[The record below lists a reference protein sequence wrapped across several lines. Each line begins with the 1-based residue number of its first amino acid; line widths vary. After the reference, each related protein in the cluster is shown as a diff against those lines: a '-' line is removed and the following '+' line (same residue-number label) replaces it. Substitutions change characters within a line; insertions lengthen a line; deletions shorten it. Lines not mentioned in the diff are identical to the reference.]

1 MADGITWF
9 NQFFD
14 EMTALAVTYTKAG
27 FIVAADGRSQHSTED
42 PTKRNDEQQKIFQGR
57 IGTADIAWTLAG
69 TVFNDDKSF
78 SLVDEVMK
86 AMQAA
91 NASKPQPLGC
101 APWLDIF
108 AANLRESV
116 AEARNAGLIPPFTA
130 NANCPADSAERLTFA
145 TVFMA
150 GYFCNGRPS
159 SVRIRLQH
167 HKGELVD
174 PSPRTLCAAS
184 FDPKEH
190 TTYHGSVKIVLRY
203 NNLHEDKRFLK
214 YFHPLGRSLN
224 EGLAHVK
231 GSIEACCDPLALEVD
246 PVFCKNIGG
255 HIHAAAVTPSGFQWL
270 IEPKD
275 FYPKSGI

>member
-1 MADGITWF
+1 
-9 NQFFD
+9 
-14 EMTALAVTYTKAG
+14 MTAITITYTRAG
-27 FIVAADGRSQHSTED
+27 FIVAADGRSQHPSGD
-42 PTKRNDEQQKIFQGR
+42 PGKRNDEQQKIFQGR
-57 IGTADIAWTLAG
+57 IGTADIAWALAG
-69 TVFNDDKSF
+69 TVFVLSDDKSF
-78 SLVDEVMK
+78 SLVDEVTK

-116 AEARNAGLIPPFTA
+116 TEARNAGLIPPFTA
-130 NANCPADSAERLTFA
+130 NANCPDDSAERFTFA

-159 SVRIRLQH
+159 SVQIGLQH

-184 FDPKEH
+184 FDQGEH
-190 TTYHGSVKIVLRY
+190 TSYHGSVEIALRY
-203 NNLHEDKRFLK
+203 NNQHGDKRFLK
-214 YFHPLGRSLN
+214 YFHPLGQSLDD
-224 EGLAHVK
+224 GLAHAR
-231 GSIEACCDPLALEVD
+231 GFIEACCDPLALEVD

-255 HIHAAAVTPSGFQWL
+255 YIHAAAVTPSGFQWL
-270 IEPKD
+270 IEPKAH
-275 FYPKSGI
+275 